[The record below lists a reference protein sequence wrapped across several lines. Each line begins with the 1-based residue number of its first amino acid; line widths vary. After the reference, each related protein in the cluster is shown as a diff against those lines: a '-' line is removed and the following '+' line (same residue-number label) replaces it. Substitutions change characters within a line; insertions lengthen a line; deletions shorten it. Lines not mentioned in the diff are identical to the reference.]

1 MQYKIE
7 YMPIEKLQV
16 NPENPRFIKDNAF
29 KNLVKSLKDCPKLF
43 DARPCL
49 CSDRTGE
56 LKILAGNMRYLAA
69 KELKYKEVPVIV
81 MSGLSEIQEREILL
95 KDNGTTW
102 GEWDMDLLSGWDD
115 LPLID
120 WGVGELEG
128 LSGDE
133 ETEKLKQ
140 KEKEIKPYKKVHVL
154 ISLDLESADEATDLL
169 DQLRKMPGVE
179 IEQSA
184 N

>member
-16 NPENPRFIKDNAF
+16 NPENPRLIKDKAF
-29 KNLVKSLKDCPKLF
+29 KSLVKSLKDCPKLF

-49 CSDRTGE
+49 CSDRTGK
-56 LKILAGNMRYLAA
+56 LIILGGNMRFLAA

-102 GEWDMDLLSGWDD
+102 GKWDMDLLSSWSD
-115 LPLID
+115 LPLVD
-120 WGVGELEG
+120 WGVDLPEDWLAEEKGEPADAEPQIDRAEELNKKWQVKY
-128 LSGDE
+128 GDLFAIGGH
-133 ETEKLKQ
+133 TVCPHCKARSDK
-140 KEKEIKPYKKVHVL
+140 
-154 ISLDLESADEATDLL
+154 
-169 DQLRKMPGVE
+169 
-179 IEQSA
+179 
-184 N
+184 

>member
-16 NPENPRFIKDNAF
+16 NPENPRLIKDKAF
-29 KNLVKSLKDCPKLF
+29 KSLVKSLKDCPKLF

-49 CSDRTGE
+49 CSDRTGK
-56 LKILAGNMRYLAA
+56 LIILGGNMRFLAA

-102 GEWDMDLLSGWDD
+102 GEWDYDVLSSWSD
-115 LPLID
+115 LPLVD
-120 WGVGELEG
+120 WGLDLPADWLKEQEEKELPKKQIFEIVIECD
-128 LSGDE
+128 DE
-133 ETEKLKQ
+133 TKMRDVYEKLQ
-140 KEKEIKPYKKVHVL
+140 REGYQCRLSIF
-154 ISLDLESADEATDLL
+154 
-169 DQLRKMPGVE
+169 
-179 IEQSA
+179 
-184 N
+184 